1 MKLSLN
7 FYLFCGIRYH
17 QVAKM
22 ADTAMDNSGRLVK
35 MEVDYSN
42 TCDTKIPEC
51 KKLASEG
58 KLHDALDQLLALEK
72 LTRTVKYTLLQESKK
87 YLYIYICMET

>member
-1 MKLSLN
+1 
-7 FYLFCGIRYH
+7 
-17 QVAKM
+17 M
-22 ADTAMDNSGRLVK
+22 ADNAMDNSGRLVK
-35 MEVDYSN
+35 MEVDYSS

-72 LTRTVKYTLLQESKK
+72 LTRTVKYIDIAKTC
-87 YLYIYICMET
+87 IY

>member
-1 MKLSLN
+1 MVEPVIDAGK
-7 FYLFCGIRYH
+7 I
-17 QVAKM
+17 V
-22 ADTAMDNSGRLVK
+22 T

-51 KKLASEG
+51 KKLAEEG

-72 LTRTVKYTLLQESKK
+72 LTRTVIGFYYDKQRLNFSSWT
-87 YLYIYICMET
+87 

>member
-1 MKLSLN
+1 
-7 FYLFCGIRYH
+7 
-17 QVAKM
+17 M
-22 ADTAMDNSGRLVK
+22 ADSTMESGKLVK
-35 MEVDYSN
+35 MDVDYST

-72 LTRTVKYTLLQESKK
+72 FTRTVKYILMLFNLLFI
-87 YLYIYICMET
+87 IYIIR

>member
-1 MKLSLN
+1 
-7 FYLFCGIRYH
+7 
-17 QVAKM
+17 
-22 ADTAMDNSGRLVK
+22 MDNSGRLMK

-42 TCDTKIPEC
+42 TCDIKIPEC

-72 LTRTVKYTLLQESKK
+72 LTRTVKYTLIL
-87 YLYIYICMET
+87 

>member
-1 MKLSLN
+1 M
-7 FYLFCGIRYH
+7 FCEIRYH

-22 ADTAMDNSGRLVK
+22 ADAAMDNSGRLVK
-35 MEVDYSN
+35 MEVDYSI

-72 LTRTVKYTLLQESKK
+72 LTRTVEYILL
-87 YLYIYICMET
+87 

>member
-1 MKLSLN
+1 MLLFLISILLFLICVKIKLLSN
-7 FYLFCGIRYH
+7 S
-17 QVAKM
+17 M
-22 ADTAMDNSGRLVK
+22 ADPATDNSGRLMK
-35 MEVDYSN
+35 MEVDYSD

-72 LTRTVKYTLLQESKK
+72 LTRTVKYIDIL
-87 YLYIYICMET
+87 